1 MLICYGARMP
11 SQLLM
16 LHYGFIDPDN
26 PNDRPPM
33 EVMLPGARKIRM
45 ERVAAAG
52 RALEAAG
59 DLKAAWA
66 VGTRKSMRK

>member
-1 MLICYGARMP
+1 MGECKL
-11 SQLLM
+11 

-45 ERVAAAG
+45 ERVAAVG
-52 RALEAAG
+52 QALEAGAY
-59 DLKAAWA
+59 
-66 VGTRKSMRK
+66 TRSR